1 MAAIYLRLSRDD
13 GGDAESNSIANQRE
27 MLLNYCKQ
35 NQLAIYGEY
44 VDDGVSGLTFERNGF
59 KQMIS
64 DIENSKVGAVVCKD
78 LSRLGRNN
86 ALVAYYTEIYF
97 LENNVRFIAVN
108 DNIDSAVGENEIMG
122 FKSVI
127 NEFYARDISKK
138 IRSVKSVLQQ
148 KGKRTGGQPPLGY
161 MPDSLDK
168 NHYVI
173 DPENAPLVLRMF
185 NMAAEGASIHSIA
198 RTFTEEGILSP
209 RDIQQGS
216 DTGVEW
222 SVTSVGRML
231 KNKVYLGCMVYN
243 THYKPS
249 FKSSKVIK
257 VDEADWIVVPDR
269 HEPLIKQ
276 ELFDLVQKRI
286 GVKKRKPK
294 LDFDNV
300 FVGIVKCYDCGN
312 NMSLGRDSRKGD
324 RIFFLNCHRYR
335 QFSKEK
341 RCTMHYIN
349 YEFLYEL
356 VLKSIQQNI
365 TVVNA
370 NEQRQ
375 EQFIQ
380 AFIREAVAKT
390 SVKFQNSDEAN
401 FDRLTRRKDELDK
414 IIQKLFESSAVQSLS
429 SDAFHEMLAKYDKER
444 TEVLTQLGELKTR
457 LSEKTDDGCDYR
469 RFFELIKKYRGEE
482 KLTATM
488 VNELIEKIVVH
499 ESNGCRKNREQQ
511 VDIYY
516 RFAKNGLT
524 GLGL

>member
-1 MAAIYLRLSRDD
+1 VAGAWL
-13 GGDAESNSIANQRE
+13 
-27 MLLNYCKQ
+27 C
-35 NQLAIYGEY
+35 
-44 VDDGVSGLTFERNGF
+44 GF
-59 KQMIS
+59 LG
-64 DIENSKVGAVVCKD
+64 DIEQWSEEKP
-78 LSRLGRNN
+78 
-86 ALVAYYTEIYF
+86 T
-97 LENNVRFIAVN
+97 
-108 DNIDSAVGENEIMG
+108 
-122 FKSVI
+122 
-127 NEFYARDISKK
+127 DISKK
-138 IRSVKSVLQQ
+138 IRSVKSVLQE

-161 MPDSLDK
+161 MPDPLDK

-185 NMAAEGASIHSIA
+185 NMAAEGASITSIA
-198 RTFTEEGILSP
+198 RTFTEEGIRSP
-209 RDIQQGS
+209 RDIQQNKN
-216 DTGVEW
+216 TGVEW
-222 SVTSVGRML
+222 SVSSVTRML
-231 KNKVYLGCMVYN
+231 KNKVYIGCMVYN

-249 FKSSKVIK
+249 FKSNKVIK

-356 VLKSIQQNI
+356 VLKSIQRNVD
-365 TVVNA
+365 VVTA
-370 NEQRQ
+370 NEHCM
-375 EQFIQ
+375 E

-390 SVKFQNSDEAN
+390 KSKLQNSDETA
-401 FDRLTRRKDELDK
+401 FDRLTRRKEELDK
-414 IIQKLFESSAVQSLS
+414 IIGRLFESSAVQSLS

-457 LSEKTDDGCDYR
+457 LSEKTDESCDYR

-482 KLTATM
+482 KLSATM

-499 ESNGCRKNREQQ
+499 ESNGSRKNREQQ

-524 GLGL
+524 GLGKSPE

>member
-1 MAAIYLRLSRDD
+1 
-13 GGDAESNSIANQRE
+13 

-35 NQLAIYGEY
+35 NQLAVYSEY
-44 VDDGVSGLTFERNGF
+44 VDDGVSGLTFERSGF

-64 DIENSKVGAVVCKD
+64 DIEDGKVGAVVCKD

-97 LENNVRFIAVN
+97 LENDVRFIAVN
-108 DNIDSAVGENEIMG
+108 DNIDSAAGENEMMG
-122 FKSVI
+122 FRSVI

-138 IRSVKSVLQQ
+138 IKSIKVMQAHQ
-148 KGKRTGGQPPLGY
+148 GKRTGGQPPLGY
-161 MPDSLDK
+161 MPDPLDK

-209 RDIQQGS
+209 RDIQQGEN
-216 DTGVEW
+216 TGVEW

-231 KNKVYLGCMVYN
+231 KNKAYLGCMIYN

-286 GVKKRKPK
+286 GVKKRKTAHN
-294 LDFDNV
+294 FENV
-300 FVGIVKCYDCGN
+300 FVGLVKCVDCGT
-312 NMSLGRDSRKGD
+312 NMSLAKDSKNGKYY
-324 RIFFLNCHRYR
+324 LNCHMYR
-335 QFSKEK
+335 KFSKDK
-341 RCTMHYIN
+341 RCTMHFIH
-349 YEFLYEL
+349 YEFLYKL
-356 VLKSIQQNI
+356 VLKSIQRNVD
-365 TVVNA
+365 VVTA
-370 NEQRQ
+370 NEHRI
-375 EQFIQ
+375 E

-390 SVKFQNSDEAN
+390 KVKFQNSDESV
-401 FDRLTRRKDELDK
+401 FDRLTRRKEELDK
-414 IIQKLFESSAVQSLS
+414 IIGRLFESSAVQSLS

-457 LSEKTDDGCDYR
+457 LSEKTDESCDYR
-469 RFFELIKKYRGEE
+469 RFFELIKKYRGDE
-482 KLTATM
+482 KLSATM
-488 VNELIEKIVVH
+488 INELIGKIVVH
-499 ESNGCRKNREQQ
+499 ESNGGRKNREQQ

-524 GLGL
+524 GLRKSPK

>member
-44 VDDGVSGLTFERNGF
+44 VDDGVSGLTFERSGF

-64 DIENSKVGAVVCKD
+64 DIEEGKVGAVVCKD

-97 LENNVRFIAVN
+97 LENNVRFIAIN

-161 MPDSLDK
+161 MPDPLDK
-168 NHYVI
+168 NHYII

-185 NMAAEGASIHSIA
+185 NLAAEGASITSIA
-198 RTFTEEGILSP
+198 RTFTEEGIRSP
-209 RDIQQGS
+209 RDIQQNKN
-216 DTGVEW
+216 TGVEW
-222 SVTSVGRML
+222 SVSSVTRML
-231 KNKVYLGCMVYN
+231 KNKVYIGCMVYN

-249 FKSSKVIK
+249 FKSAKVITNPK
-257 VDEADWIVVPDR
+257 SEWIIIPDM
-269 HEPLIKQ
+269 HEPLIDT
-276 ELFDLVQKRI
+276 ELFDLVQKRV
-286 GVKKRKPK
+286 GVKKRKPEI
-294 LDFDNV
+294 DFDNV
-300 FVGIVKCYDCGN
+300 FVGIAKCSDCGY
-312 NMSLGRDSRKGD
+312 NMSLGRDR
-324 RIFFLNCHRYR
+324 RETHRLYFLNCHRYK

-341 RCTMHYIN
+341 KCTMHYIN
-349 YEFLYEL
+349 YDYLYEL
-356 VLKSIQQNI
+356 VLKALQRNVA
-365 TVVNA
+365 VVNA
-370 NEQRQ
+370 NEHRM
-375 EQFIQ
+375 EE
-380 AFIREAVAKT
+380 FIRETVAKT
-390 SVKFQNSDEAN
+390 KSKHQSSEEVA
-401 FDRLTRRKDELDK
+401 FDRFTRRKAELDK
-414 IIQKLFESSAVQSLS
+414 IIERLFESSAVSSLS

-444 TEVLTQLGELKTR
+444 TEVLTQLGELRTR
-457 LSEKTDDGCDYR
+457 LSERTDDGDDYR
-469 RFFELIKKYRGEE
+469 RFFELVKKYRGEE
-482 KLTATM
+482 KLSATM

-499 ESNGCRKNREQQ
+499 ESNGGRTNRIQQ
-511 VDIYY
+511 VDIHY
-516 RFAKNGLT
+516 RFAKYGLM
-524 GLGL
+524 GFENSPE